1 MDTPALRSPDV
12 WATLKLPFI
21 HSFTNHILSEAASCW
36 SRDKQHLADSEHP
49 TDTAEQMHGN
59 EDTHSSLKV
68 MISKRNKQLI
78 KKCHTKSP
86 PEESETEAHN
96 MGGRSA

>member
-1 MDTPALRSPDV
+1 MKWTLLHSEALTYGQHSSCM
-12 WATLKLPFI
+12 LSFI

-36 SRDKQHLADSEHP
+36 SRDKQHLADSVHL
-49 TDTAEQMHGN
+49 TDIAEQMHGN

-78 KKCHTKSP
+78 KK
-86 PEESETEAHN
+86 
-96 MGGRSA
+96 